1 MASSSKNC
9 FLGGNSQ
16 LKHLFWDVDPLT
28 LDVDKHSS
36 FIIERILRFGLPE
49 DVKTMLEQYDE
60 TAIRSVV
67 RHSRNIDRKTA
78 SFWAL
83 HLNIPREEIA
93 CFSTPL
99 INSCFY

>member
-1 MASSSKNC
+1 MAKTLTKH
-9 FLGGNSQ
+9 FSQ
-16 LKHLFWDVDPLT
+16 ANHLFWDVDPST
-28 LDVDKHSS
+28 IDPDKHST

-49 DVKTMLEQYDE
+49 DARAMLERYNHA
-60 TAIRSVV
+60 TIRAVV
-67 RHSRNIDRKTA
+67 THSRHIDRKTA
-78 SFWAL
+78 AFWAI